1 MITAKLKVQ
10 VSKNNVMIF
19 VLVEINKKNWLH
31 LRFHFQLL
39 INEYNSRETDANK
52 VKFIHSLLLL
62 IKEKAEKQSQQITD
76 DKNSSKRSV
85 YSALKNHFVCSDNC
99 SINCFDMNSTTR
111 ARRIINSTAL
121 RL

>member
-1 MITAKLKVQ
+1 
-10 VSKNNVMIF
+10 MIF

-31 LRFHFQLL
+31 LRFYFQLL

-62 IKEKAEKQSQQITD
+62 IKEKGEKQSQRMTV

-85 YSALKNHFVCSDNC
+85 YSALKNHFVISSENC